1 MNRTVGKKKSKER
14 KREKIKFKKKKL
26 SQKNKIQNNSKN
38 CVEVRGKYINIF
50 SIIFLRFLIEF
61 I

>member
-1 MNRTVGKKKSKER
+1 MNRTVGKKKAK
-14 KREKIKFKKKKL
+14 KGREKKIKFKKKKL
-26 SQKNKIQNNSKN
+26 SQKNKIQNDSKN